1 MAGLNVV
8 TYAAAK
14 AYTDQTVVGGG
25 ALKGKN
31 CTVDSI
37 TDITGGHRVTFKW
50 TLDNGTVQTGTMDVM
65 DGVDGQDGQDGAP
78 GQDGQDGLTPVI
90 TVDEITGGHR
100 ITITVGTDV
109 ETVDVMDGAK
119 GEDGDPGPAGPGV
132 PQGGT
137 QGQVLKKVSGD
148 DYDTEWAD
156 EEGGTGH
163 GIPSGGTQGQ
173 VLRKT
178 SNDDYDADW
187 SDDEGGQ
194 IIQVETLPTASSTE
208 EGNIYQYIGA
218 TGGGITN
225 GYFYKCVFD
234 DPDYIWQAK
243 PVQDPGQALN
253 GIPAGGTANQI
264 LQKHSN
270 TDYDAEWVDPASYS
284 QQQSDWDQ
292 SDNTQV
298 DFIKNKPQNLV
309 QDADYNHTDNNYTDA
324 EVSKLAAI
332 EAGAQVNV
340 KPDWDA
346 TAGADDEILNKPTL
360 GTAAA
365 KNVPASGDA
374 GITEVVMGND
384 SRLTDARNAADVYSW
399 AKAENKPA
407 YTASEVGAVSTN
419 DVGSANGVAGLD
431 SNGKVPAAQLP
442 SYVDDIEEYASESAF
457 PATGTSGKIYVALDT
472 NKLYRWGGSAYA
484 EVSESLALG
493 ETSSTAYA
501 GNKGKANADAITAI
515 KDGTSIDSFGDV
527 ETALGNKQDTISDLS
542 DIRSGASAGATAYQL
557 PSGGITTSD
566 LASGV
571 TTSLGKADTAYQ
583 LPSGGIT
590 TSDLAS
596 GVTTSLG
603 KADTAYQKPS
613 GGIPKTDLAS
623 AVQTSLEKADGAGY
637 WVAGQDK
644 NITTSVTSVVFTVPD
659 AGYAYDPYF
668 ESADGTPVYVE
679 GELKSGTTLTYTI
692 RALTSAQLPCKA
704 KLLAIPVASA

>member
-65 DGVDGQDGQDGAP
+65 DGVDGADGHDGAP
-78 GQDGQDGLTPVI
+78 GADGHDGAPGADGLTPTIEV
-90 TVDEITGGHR
+90 TEITGGHR
-100 ITITVGTDV
+100 VTITIGE
-109 ETVDVMDGAK
+109 ETPEVFDVMDGAK
-119 GEDGDPGPAGPGV
+119 GEDGDPGPAGQDGVGV
-132 PQGGT
+132 PEGGT
-137 QGQVLKKVSGD
+137 TGQVLKKKSGI

-194 IIQVETLPTASSTE
+194 IIQVESLPTASSTE
-208 EGNIYQYIGA
+208 EGNIYQYIGT
-218 TGGGITN
+218 TGGGLTN
-225 GYFYKCVFD
+225 GYFYECVFD

-243 PVQDPGQALN
+243 AVQDPGQALN

-284 QQQSDWDQ
+284 QQQSDWAQ

-340 KPDWDA
+340 KPDWNA
-346 TAGADDEILNKPTL
+346 TAGADEEILNKPTL

-365 KNVPASGDA
+365 KNVPVSGDA
-374 GITEVVMGND
+374 ATTEVVMGDD
-384 SRLTDARNAADVYSW
+384 SRLTDARTPVAHQHTTSDITDFPTLGTAAAKDSTNAVTQNDSKLVES
-399 AKAENKPA
+399 
-407 YTASEVGAVSTN
+407 GAVYTELDKKVDKVSGKGLSTN
-419 DVGSANGVAGLD
+419 DYDASAKAAVDALGTASTKGFTNAVTQSSTNLVESGAVYDAIANAVSSTYKPAGSKTCSQLLPSLLIEANL
-431 SNGKVPAAQLP
+431 GKVYNVTD
-442 SYVDDIEEYASESAF
+442 S
-457 PATGTSGKIYVALDT
+457 GT
-472 NKLYRWGGSAYA
+472 
-484 EVSESLALG
+484 
-493 ETSSTAYA
+493 
-501 GNKGKANADAITAI
+501 
-515 KDGTSIDSFGDV
+515 
-527 ETALGNKQDTISDLS
+527 
-542 DIRSGASAGATAYQL
+542 
-557 PSGGITTSD
+557 TTSD
-566 LASGV
+566 FV
-571 TTSLGKADTAYQ
+571 
-583 LPSGGIT
+583 
-590 TSDLAS
+590 
-596 GVTTSLG
+596 
-603 KADTAYQKPS
+603 
-613 GGIPKTDLAS
+613 
-623 AVQTSLEKADGAGY
+623 EGAGKPIN
-637 WVAGQDK
+637 AGD
-644 NITTSVTSVVFTVPD
+644 NIAIVDIGSS
-659 AGYAYDPYF
+659 
-668 ESADGTPVYVE
+668 
-679 GELKSGTTLTYTI
+679 TYKFDI
-692 RALTSAQLPCKA
+692 L
-704 KLLAIPVASA
+704 

>member
-1 MAGLNVV
+1 MAGFSAL

-14 AYTDQTVVGGG
+14 TYTDQTVEGGG

-78 GQDGQDGLTPVI
+78 GQDGADGLTPVI

-100 ITITVGTDV
+100 ITITVGSNV

-208 EGNIYQYIGA
+208 EGNIYQYIGT
-218 TGGGITN
+218 TGGGLTN
-225 GYFYKCVFD
+225 GYFYECVFD
-234 DPDYIWQAK
+234 DPNYIWQAK

-284 QQQSDWDQ
+284 QQQADWSQ

-340 KPDWDA
+340 KPDWNA
-346 TAGADDEILNKPTL
+346 TAGADNEILNKPTL

-365 KNVPASGDA
+365 KDVPVSGDA
-374 GITEVVMGND
+374 ATTEVVMGND

-399 AKAENKPA
+399 AKAETKPT
-407 YTASEVGAVSTN
+407 YTASEVGAVATT

-431 SNGKVPAAQLP
+431 STGKVPAAQLP
-442 SYVDDIEEYASESAF
+442 SYVDDIEEYASTSAF
-457 PATGTSGKIYVALDT
+457 PATGESGKIYVALDT

-493 ETSSTAYA
+493 ETASTAYA
-501 GNKGKANADAITAI
+501 GNKGKANADAISAI
-515 KDGTSIDSFGDV
+515 KDGSSIDSFGDV

-542 DIRSGASAGATAYQL
+542 TIRSGASAGATAYQK
-557 PSGGITTSD
+557 PSGGIPSTDLTS
-566 LASGV
+566 AAQ
-571 TTSLGKADTAYQ
+571 TSLGLAD
-583 LPSGGIT
+583 S
-590 TSDLAS
+590 
-596 GVTTSLG
+596 
-603 KADTAYQKPS
+603 AYQKPS

-637 WVAGQDK
+637 WVSGQDK

-659 AGYAYDPYF
+659 AGYGYDPYF

-692 RALTSAQLPCKA
+692 RALTTAQLPCKA